1 MKNRKKLTAMILSGV
16 LIFSQ
21 GSAAWAGEEMAGG
34 MGSDMIVEKDTGDI
48 YFIEA
53 NNLPGMT
60 NTSLLPEAAK
70 AAGIEYEDLCERIAI
85 ASLKQ

>member
-34 MGSDMIVEKDTGDI
+34 IGSDMIVEKDAAPQI
-48 YFIEA
+48 MQRMPA
-53 NNLPGMT
+53 LSRAVS
-60 NTSLLPEAAK
+60 TSAFQTSFQPS
-70 AAGIEYEDLCERIAI
+70 
-85 ASLKQ
+85 SL